1 MCVRVIGDIT
11 PLEEDIKQSIKELEE
26 ATKDNTGLH
35 FQVALNYGSRD
46 EMTRAMRTMT
56 ADVKE
61 GKVKPEDISEEM
73 FAGYLDTKGL
83 PDPDLLIRTSGEER
97 LSNFLLWQ
105 LAYTEFYFIDKF
117 WPDFEK
123 DDLYL
128 AIRNF
133 QQRERRFGM
142 TGEQIKVKGEKGEGM
157 NVTEK

>member
-1 MCVRVIGDIT
+1 MKNNLYWNVYKS
-11 PLEEDIKQSIKELEE
+11 LERELLALAEIIHIDDKQL
-26 ATKDNTGLH
+26 
-35 FQVALNYGSRD
+35 
-46 EMTRAMRTMT
+46 
-56 ADVKE
+56 DVYSMK
-61 GKVKPEDISEEM
+61 I
-73 FAGYLDTKGL
+73 A
-83 PDPDLLIRTSGEER
+83 DLLIRTSGECR

-105 LAYTEFYFIDKF
+105 CAYTEFYFIDKF

-142 TGEQIKVKGEKGEGM
+142 TGEQIKVKGEKGEGI